1 MLGRNTAS
9 VFGKAGTARPA
20 VSRKRRLSSAFGILA
35 VAAMLLMGGTGGA
48 LAEIP
53 GGEWWN
59 SSAPVNLEPGEHW
72 TLSGER
78 HEQVETP
85 RIRIQKGA
93 RMTIDGGML
102 SGAALSLV
110 CEGELIVRNATVNVR
125 SCTVADGD
133 TSRITLDGGR
143 LSVAG
148 TAQIGSLSVRGKENI
163 LASGG
168 GLTGHIE
175 GDGTLTLQ
183 SATPGQTARSE
194 VRELTGATLTV
205 APDMDVSLISDKV
218 SEAHI
223 EVRGTVRLA
232 VAAQTAAAQAAFPAI
247 AAQAVSYA
255 VQPGGRLVLDESI
268 AGYMMRDGNISL
280 AGSAVAPATL
290 DMGSTVVNTTSLERV
305 ADKGHAVYKAEKLLL
320 YGSSLSLHPSS
331 RMVCNRLTVMKKLT
345 LASGEICLTGTGE
358 ESALL
363 DGQGLTLDSNGE
375 GAAAVLRLS
384 GNGGK
389 LPLPVTVVN
398 GSIIVDGGDWDLYS
412 LYSFEALLTL
422 DEGGMV
428 DMRAGK
434 LTAALRGEG
443 GTVRFGGGHMRL
455 RSKTRASLSRL
466 EASGA
471 GELHLYEGMLDVRKA
486 KIVMNGALVTRIN
499 EGTLRLDPEQ
509 VEALTAAGGKL
520 TLTGATLDLGETV
533 TLTADMVRRWRSN
546 DRITSDY
553 LTCRTGNLTLKG
565 ESFDFDCRVEADML
579 TLDNNGSPVTL
590 ASGMLEIK
598 GKKGERARLLGDGL
612 TLDDSQSANRR
623 ATAQLQ
629 LGGEHATPPGGR
641 LETDIRV
648 VSGVILMNYE
658 WTQSGS
664 KTLMLE
670 EGGKL
675 RLSSTLTAKVK
686 GEGGSVFLNDGNLHL
701 TDGSALRLSHL
712 SVLLGKFVLGA
723 ARLDLSAAS
732 AEMRGTLYT
741 TVNGG
746 GTLRLDAGQIDALT
760 VYEGNI
766 ILAGQEQNVATL
778 DFGETATLSSDAL
791 ATWLGAGTIEDKG
804 HAVYRAGKLSPPA
817 GGTTLALPAT
827 SRVSAAH

>member
-9 VFGKAGTARPA
+9 VFDNAGAARPA
-20 VSRKRRLSSAFGILA
+20 VSRKRRLSSVFGILA
-35 VAAMLLMGGTGGA
+35 VAAMLLMGGAGGA

-78 HEQVETP
+78 HEQVETTW
-85 RIRIQKGA
+85 ILIQKGA

-110 CEGELIVRNATVNVR
+110 CEGELIVRNATVDVR

-148 TAQIGSLSVRGKENI
+148 AAQIGTLSVRGKENI
-163 LASGG
+163 LASDR
-168 GLTGHIE
+168 GLTGRIE
-175 GDGTLTLQ
+175 GDGALTLQ
-183 SATPGQTARSE
+183 SATPGQTARCE
-194 VRELTGATLTV
+194 VRELAGATLTV
-205 APDMDVSLISDKV
+205 APDMDVSFIYDKV
-218 SEAHI
+218 SGAHI
-223 EVRGTVRLA
+223 EVRGTVRL
-232 VAAQTAAAQAAFPAI
+232 VAGVRAASPAI
-247 AAQAVSYA
+247 AEQAASYA
-255 VQPGGRLVLDESI
+255 VQPGGSLVLDERI
-268 AGYMMRDGNISL
+268 ADYMMRGGNISL
-280 AGSAVAPATL
+280 AGSAAAPATL
-290 DMGSTVVNTTSLERV
+290 DMGSTEVETASLERV
-305 ADKGHAVYKAEKLLL
+305 TDKGHAVYKADKLLL
-320 YGSSLSLHPSS
+320 IGSSLSFHPSS
-331 RMVCNRLTVMKKLT
+331 RLVCNNLMAMYKLT
-345 LASGEICLTGTGE
+345 LASGEICLPGTGDE
-358 ESALL
+358 PALI
-363 DGQGLTLDSNGE
+363 DGQGLRLDSKGE

-389 LPLPVTVVN
+389 LSLPVTVFN
-398 GSIIVDGGDWDLYS
+398 GSIIVDGGDWYVDS
-412 LYSFEALLTL
+412 LYSFKTLLTL
-422 DEGGMV
+422 GEGGMV

-434 LTAALRGEG
+434 LTAVLRGEG
-443 GTVRFGGGHMRL
+443 GVLRLGGGHMCL
-455 RSKTRASLSRL
+455 HPNTWASLSRL

-471 GELHLYEGMLDVRKA
+471 GKFELYKGMLDVRKA
-486 KIVMNGALVTRIN
+486 KIVMNGALATRIGW
-499 EGTLRLDPEQ
+499 GTLRLDPEQ
-509 VEALTAAGGKL
+509 IEALTAAGGKL
-520 TLTGATLDLGETV
+520 TLTRATLDLGETV

-546 DRITSDY
+546 DRIESDY

-565 ESFDFDCRVEADML
+565 ESFDFDCRVEADVL

-590 ASGMLEIK
+590 TSGMLEFK
-598 GKKGERARLLGDGL
+598 GKKGETSRLLGDGL

-623 ATAQLQ
+623 ATAQLL
-629 LGGEHATPPGGR
+629 LGGEHGTSPGGR
-641 LETDIRV
+641 LETDIRI
-648 VSGVILMNYE
+648 VSGVMQVSYE

-670 EGGKL
+670 EGGEL
-675 RLSSTLTAKVK
+675 RLSRTLAAKVK
-686 GEGGSVFLNDGNLHL
+686 GEGGSVTFNGGSLHL
-701 TDGSALRLSHL
+701 NDGSALRLSHL
-712 SVLLGKFVLGA
+712 SVLHGKFVLEA
-723 ARLDLSAAS
+723 ARLDLSAAA
-732 AEMRGTLYT
+732 AEMRGTLST

-766 ILAGQEQNVATL
+766 TLAGQEQNVATL
-778 DFGETATLSSDAL
+778 DFGETASLSSDAL
-791 ATWLGAGTIEDKG
+791 ATWLGAGTIVDKG

>member
-1 MLGRNTAS
+1 MIGRNTAS
-9 VFGKAGTARPA
+9 VFDNAGAARSA
-20 VSRKRRLSSAFGILA
+20 VSRKRRLLSVFGILA
-35 VAAMLLMGGTGGA
+35 VAAMLLMGGAGGA
-48 LAEIP
+48 RAEIP

-78 HEQVETP
+78 HEQVETTW
-85 RIRIQKGA
+85 ILIQKGA

-102 SGAALSLV
+102 SGAAVSLV
-110 CEGELIVRNATVNVR
+110 CEGELIVRNATVDVR
-125 SCTVADGD
+125 SCTVADDD

-148 TAQIGSLSVRGKENI
+148 TAQIGTLSVRGKENI
-163 LASGG
+163 LASDR
-168 GLTGHIE
+168 GLTGRIE
-175 GDGTLTLQ
+175 GDGALILQ
-183 SATPGQTARSE
+183 SATPGQTARCE

-205 APDMDVSLISDKV
+205 APDMDVSFIYDKV
-218 SEAHI
+218 SGAHI
-223 EVRGTVRLA
+223 EVRGTVRQ
-232 VAAQTAAAQAAFPAI
+232 VAGVRAASPAI
-247 AAQAVSYA
+247 AEQAASYA
-255 VQPGGRLVLDESI
+255 VQPGGSLVLDERI
-268 AGYMMRDGNISL
+268 ADYMMRGGNISL
-280 AGSAVAPATL
+280 AGSAAAPATL
-290 DMGSTVVNTTSLERV
+290 DMGSTGVKTTSLERV
-305 ADKGHAVYKAEKLLL
+305 TDKGHAVYKADKLLL
-320 YGSSLSLHPSS
+320 HGSRLSLHPGS
-331 RMVCNRLTVMKKLT
+331 RLVCNSLALMKKLA
-345 LASGEICLTGTGE
+345 LASGEICLTGTGD
-358 ESALL
+358 ESALI
-363 DGQGLTLDSNGE
+363 DGQGLTLASDGE

-389 LPLPVTVVN
+389 LPLPVTVIN
-398 GSIIVDGGDWDLYS
+398 GSIIVDGGDWYLDSPYS
-412 LYSFEALLTL
+412 AEALLTL
-422 DEGGMV
+422 GEGGMV
-428 DMRAGK
+428 DMRDGK
-434 LTAALRGEG
+434 LTAGLRGEG
-443 GTVRFGGGHMRL
+443 GVLRFGGGHMRL
-455 RSKTRASLSRL
+455 LSKTRASLSRL
-466 EASGA
+466 EASEA
-471 GELHLYEGMLDVRKA
+471 GEFQLYKGMLDVRKA
-486 KIVMNGALVTRIN
+486 KIVMNGALATRIN

-509 VEALTAAGGKL
+509 IEALTAAGGKL

-546 DRITSDY
+546 DRIESDY

-565 ESFDFDCRVEADML
+565 EIFDFDCRVEADML
-579 TLDNNGSPVTL
+579 TLDNNGSPVTI
-590 ASGMLEIK
+590 ASGMLEFK
-598 GKKGERARLLGDGL
+598 GKKGETSRLLGDGL

-623 ATAQLQ
+623 ATAQLL
-629 LGGEHATPPGGR
+629 LGGKDATSPGGR

-648 VSGVILMNYE
+648 VSGVMQVSYE

-675 RLSSTLTAKVK
+675 RLSSTLAAKVK
-686 GEGGSVFLNDGNLHL
+686 GEGGSVFLNRGCLHL
-701 TDGSALRLSHL
+701 NDGSALRLSHL
-712 SVLLGKFVLGA
+712 SVLLGEFVLEA
-723 ARLDLSAAS
+723 ARLDLSAAA

-741 TVNGG
+741 AVNGG

-804 HAVYRAGKLSPPA
+804 HAVYRAGKLSPPT

>member
-1 MLGRNTAS
+1 MIGRNTAS
-9 VFGKAGTARPA
+9 VFDNAGAARPA
-20 VSRKRRLSSAFGILA
+20 VSRKRRLSSVFGILS
-35 VAAMLLMGGTGGA
+35 VAAMLLMGGAGVA

-59 SSAPVNLEPGEHW
+59 SSAPVSLEPGEHW

-78 HEQVETP
+78 HEQVETTW
-85 RIRIQKGA
+85 ILIQKGA

-102 SGAALSLV
+102 SGAALSFV
-110 CEGELIVRNATVNVR
+110 CEGELIVRNATVDVR

-148 TAQIGSLSVRGKENI
+148 AAQIGTLSVRGKENI
-163 LASGG
+163 LASDR
-168 GLTGHIE
+168 GLTGRIE
-175 GDGTLTLQ
+175 GDGALTLQ
-183 SATPGQTARSE
+183 SATPGQTARCE

-205 APDMDVSLISDKV
+205 APDMDVSFIYDKV
-218 SEAHI
+218 SGAHI
-223 EVRGTVRLA
+223 EVRGTVKH
-232 VAAQTAAAQAAFPAI
+232 VAGGRAASPAI
-247 AAQAVSYA
+247 AEQAASYA
-255 VQPGGRLVLDESI
+255 VQPGGSLVLDERI
-268 AGYMMRDGNISL
+268 ADSMMHGGNISL
-280 AGSAVAPATL
+280 AGSAAAPATL
-290 DMGSTVVNTTSLERV
+290 DMGSTGVKTASLERV
-305 ADKGHAVYKAEKLLL
+305 TDKGHAVYKADKLLL
-320 YGSSLSLHPSS
+320 NGSSLSFHPSS
-331 RMVCNRLTVMKKLT
+331 RLVCNNLIVMNKIT
-345 LASGEICLTGTGE
+345 LASGEICLTGTGDE
-358 ESALL
+358 PALI
-363 DGQGLTLDSNGE
+363 DGQGLTLDSKGE

-389 LPLPVTVVN
+389 LPLPVTVFN
-398 GSIIVDGGDWDLYS
+398 GSIIVDGGDWYLAS
-412 LYSFEALLTL
+412 PYSFEALLTL
-422 DEGGMV
+422 GEGGMV
-428 DMRAGK
+428 DMRDGK
-434 LTAALRGEG
+434 LTAGLRGEG
-443 GTVRFGGGHMRL
+443 GVLRFGGGHMRL
-455 RSKTRASLSRL
+455 LSKTRASLSRL

-471 GELHLYEGMLDVRKA
+471 GEFQLYKGRLDVRKA
-486 KIVMNGALVTRIN
+486 KIVMNGALATRID

-546 DRITSDY
+546 DRIKSDY

-590 ASGMLEIK
+590 ASGMLEFK
-598 GKKGERARLLGDGL
+598 GKKGETPRLLGDRL
-612 TLDDSQSANRR
+612 TLDDSQSANRN
-623 ATAQLQ
+623 ATAQLL
-629 LGGEHATPPGGR
+629 LGGEHATSPGGR

-648 VSGVILMNYE
+648 VSGVMQVSCE

-675 RLSSTLTAKVK
+675 SLSSTLAAKVK
-686 GEGGSVFLNDGNLHL
+686 GEGGSVSLNGGSLHL
-701 TDGSALRLSHL
+701 NDGSALRLSHL
-712 SVLLGKFVLGA
+712 SVLLGKFVLEA
-723 ARLDLSAAS
+723 ARLDLSAAA

-746 GTLRLDAGQIDALT
+746 GTLRLDVGQIDALT

-791 ATWLGAGTIEDKG
+791 ATWLGAGTIVDKG

-817 GGTTLALPAT
+817 GSKTLALPAT